1 MVTDAVTDAL
11 TKAQKYIDPQLLW
24 SQRDVTS
31 APASMVEVA
40 LAWAFGVQPFP
51 GAFQAPDRSLAIAA
65 AAPDEPAGLGFSLG
79 KNGRSGH
86 L

>member
-40 LAWAFGVQPFP
+40 LA
-51 GAFQAPDRSLAIAA
+51 
-65 AAPDEPAGLGFSLG
+65 
-79 KNGRSGH
+79 
-86 L
+86 